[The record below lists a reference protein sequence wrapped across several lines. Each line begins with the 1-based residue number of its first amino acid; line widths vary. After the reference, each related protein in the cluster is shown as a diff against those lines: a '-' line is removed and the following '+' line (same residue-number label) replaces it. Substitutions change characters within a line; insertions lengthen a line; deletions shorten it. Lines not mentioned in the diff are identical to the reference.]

1 MRKEKTEK
9 NRKKPDAGKK
19 WAKEK
24 TTGSRIKLNIYGR
37 QPLIE
42 ALRSGIEMEQV
53 WLAEGL
59 QGGSVQRI
67 TRLIRRNEIPVQ
79 TVQKNDIQKITGPV
93 VHQGVAASVILHLI
107 PNEEKLSAL
116 LKSKENPFV
125 LILDQV
131 QDLHNLGAILR
142 TAEISGVDAVIMPFK
157 GSPEITAIAA
167 KTSAGALFYVPLYR
181 SENLPETFSA
191 LQSMSIKI
199 FAALPH
205 SERSMYQADF
215 SGPSA
220 ILVGNEGQGVRRN
233 LLPFCDAAI
242 YIPQFGKIQS
252 LNASVSTAVLLY
264 EAVRQRHSRD

>member
-1 MRKEKTEK
+1 MHKENTEK
-9 NRKKPDAGKK
+9 RGSKPETGKK

-24 TTGSRIKLNIYGR
+24 NRTSRIKLNIYGR

-42 ALRSGIEMEQV
+42 ALRSGIEVEQV

-59 QGGSVQRI
+59 QGASVSRI
-67 TRLIRRNEIPVQ
+67 TGLIRRNEIPVQ

-93 VHQGVAASVILHLI
+93 VHQGVAASVIINLI
-107 PNEEKLSAL
+107 RDEKALSEL
-116 LKSKENPFV
+116 LQSKKNPFV

-157 GSPEITAIAA
+157 GSPEITAAAA
-167 KTSAGALFYVPLYR
+167 KTSAGALFHVPVYR
-181 SENLPETFSA
+181 CESLMETFGT
-191 LQSMSIKI
+191 LQSMNIKI
-199 FAALPH
+199 VAALPY
-205 SERSMYQADF
+205 SERSMYQVDF
-215 SGPSA
+215 GKPCA

-233 LLPFCDAAI
+233 LLPFCDETV

-264 EAVRQRHSRD
+264 ETVRQRHSKP

>member
-1 MRKEKTEK
+1 M
-9 NRKKPDAGKK
+9 
-19 WAKEK
+19 
-24 TTGSRIKLNIYGR
+24 TTRIKLNIYGR

-42 ALRSGIEMEQV
+42 ALRSGIEVEQV

-59 QGGSVQRI
+59 QGASVHRI
-67 TRLIRRNEIPVQ
+67 TGLIRRNEIPVQ

-93 VHQGVAASVILHLI
+93 VHQGVAASVILNLI
-107 PNEEKLSAL
+107 PDDKKLSAL

-142 TAEISGVDAVIMPFK
+142 TAEISGVDAVLMPFK
-157 GSPEITAIAA
+157 GSPEITAAAA
-167 KTSAGALFYVPLYR
+167 KTSAGALFHVPVYR
-181 SENLPETFSA
+181 SEDLLETFNT
-191 LQSMSIKI
+191 LQSMNIKI

-205 SERSMYQADF
+205 SEHSMYQVDF
-215 SGPSA
+215 SGPCA

-233 LLPFCDAAI
+233 LLPFCDETV

-264 EAVRQRHSRD
+264 EAVRQRHTTA